1 MYCMPIA
8 FLLDGLLIV
17 HEPHTPAVLV
27 CVENCL
33 ILNNQHMF
41 FFPWVKCG
49 GDALECLV
57 IIRSHKT

>member
-1 MYCMPIA
+1 MPIA

-17 HEPHTPAVLV
+17 CKSHMPAVLV
-27 CVENCL
+27 CVENHL
-33 ILNNQHMF
+33 VLNNQHMF

-49 GDALECLV
+49 GDALKHLV